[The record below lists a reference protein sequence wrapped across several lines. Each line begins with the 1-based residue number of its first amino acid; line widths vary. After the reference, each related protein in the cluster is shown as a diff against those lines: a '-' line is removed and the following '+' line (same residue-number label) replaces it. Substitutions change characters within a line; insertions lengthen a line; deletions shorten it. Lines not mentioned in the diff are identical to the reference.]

1 MSIIIVKEGFCLG
14 AHEIAARTAACLGLD
29 LVPQQQLEA
38 LVAERLEIVH
48 NTLHRLIAGDAWFF
62 ERWRVDRRRLARYTA
77 EELIKLTATANV
89 VVESWAASN
98 LLRAIPDVLCV
109 QVSAQAP
116 QFARATLTLAQAVR
130 RSDSWHAP
138 MPHPLEGARQCPVLF
153 DLYLDAVRQSVSECV
168 QQVCR
173 LAMSPQ
179 FQSPAPSR
187 ALLARVLDEPQVLDE
202 AQECSAPDADSTNA
216 GDVYVVEMDD
226 HRRIVWRGPASD
238 QLAIARVEEHLKG
251 TRPTSPVWDK
261 PSLPPG
267 ML

>member
-1 MSIIIVKEGFCLG
+1 MSIIIVKEGFCLC

-38 LVAERLEIVH
+38 RVAERLEIVDD
-48 NTLHRLIAGDAWFF
+48 TLHRLIAGDAWFF
-62 ERWRVDRRRLARYTA
+62 ERWRVDRLRLARYTA

-89 VVESWAASN
+89 VVESWAASD
-98 LLRAIPDVLCV
+98 LLRAAPHVLCV

-116 QFARATLTLAQAVR
+116 QFARATLALAQAVR

-138 MPHPLEGARQCPVLF
+138 MRHPHQGARQCPVLF
-153 DLYLDAVRQSVSECV
+153 DLYLDAVRQSVTECV

-173 LAMSPQ
+173 LALSPQ
-179 FQSPAPSR
+179 FQSAAPSG
-187 ALLARVLDEPQVLDE
+187 ALLARLLHET
-202 AQECSAPDADSTNA
+202 QECSAPDADSTDA
-216 GDVYVVEMDD
+216 DDVYVVEMDD
-226 HRRIVWRGPASD
+226 HRRIVCRGTTSA
-238 QLAIARVEEHLKG
+238 QQAIARVEEHLKG

-261 PSLPPG
+261 FSLPPG